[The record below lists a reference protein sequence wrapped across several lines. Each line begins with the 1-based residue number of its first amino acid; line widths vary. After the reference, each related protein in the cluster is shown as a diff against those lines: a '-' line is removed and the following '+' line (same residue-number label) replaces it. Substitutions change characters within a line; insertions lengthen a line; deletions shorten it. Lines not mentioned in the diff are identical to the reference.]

1 MRRTG
6 RAGAVALALAVVAA
20 SALPLAG
27 AAGSTAGGHPGG
39 AGAGVPEGSWA
50 LVRLATPAGVR
61 TPAPGARYT
70 LTVSGSDVF
79 GAAACN
85 RYAGRLADAG
95 PRAFGPLAMTRA
107 ACADDGLGAAFVRAA
122 SAATTLQVDAD
133 RLRLL
138 GPEGDVTMRPVAAPH
153 GARPRAKP
161 GGGQPSA
168 RAARNRAP

>member
-6 RAGAVALALAVVAA
+6 RAGAFTLALAVVAA
-20 SALPLAG
+20 SCLPLAG
-27 AAGSTAGGHPGG
+27 AAGGG
-39 AGAGVPEGSWA
+39 AVVAEAVVPEGSWG
-50 LVRLATPAGVR
+50 LVRLATPAGAR
-61 TPAPGARYT
+61 TPAEGVRYT

-107 ACADDGLGAAFVRAA
+107 ACADDGLGAAFVRAV
-122 SAATTLQVDAD
+122 SAATTVEVDAD
-133 RLRLL
+133 RLRLV
-138 GPEGDVTMRPVAAPH
+138 GPEGDVTMQPLATDPDDG
-153 GARPRAKP
+153 GA